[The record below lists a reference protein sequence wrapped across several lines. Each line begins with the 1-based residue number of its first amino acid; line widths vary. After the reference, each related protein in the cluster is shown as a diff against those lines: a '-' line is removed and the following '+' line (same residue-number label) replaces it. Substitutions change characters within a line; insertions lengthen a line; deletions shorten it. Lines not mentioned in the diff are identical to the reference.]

1 MHTNPGVSV
10 GVVVAVEVGVVEVG
24 VVVIVVV
31 AVVDVGVVV
40 IVVVGV
46 DGPVYEDVLDV
57 KVVTVTELT
66 VVYDVSVIV
75 VLSAGAP
82 VLSVGISVLASVV
95 ITIPVLVCSCVL
107 SMMVLCI

>member
-46 DGPVYEDVLDV
+46 DGPVYEDVHYV
-57 KVVTVTELT
+57 KVVTVTEQT

-75 VLSAGAP
+75 VLSAGAS
-82 VLSVGISVLASVV
+82 VLSSVV